1 MILSSFAWHNDSQ
14 LFYSGGILTGG
25 CTEKIDHGVLAVGYG
40 HYDPMTD
47 PEDTSS
53 NVEGD
58 YWLIKNSWGSAW
70 GINGYIRL
78 ARGTGNEAEGGSSC
92 ILTLAS
98 RPVLIVED

>member
-1 MILSSFAWHNDSQ
+1 VAVSAGDWQ
-14 LFYSGGILTGG
+14 FYSGGILTSG

-47 PEDTSS
+47 HEDTSS

-58 YWLIKNSWGSAW
+58 YWLIKNSWGSSW

-78 ARGTGNEAEGGSSC
+78 ARGTGNEKEGGSSC

-98 RPVLIVED
+98 RPVLMVED